1 MTGARARPSSNA
13 QAIPGP
19 GPITDRGNLLTEQR
33 LPASSRLD
41 ALSIPAVLRLM
52 SRIGHLIPAAVAKAI
67 PQISAVVRAAVKALR
82 SGGRLIYI
90 GAGTSGRLGVLDASE
105 CPPTFRSPPG
115 MVVGV
120 ICGGDEAM
128 RRSVEG
134 AEDKAELGV
143 AAVAEANVGEHD
155 VVVGIAAGGTTTFVA
170 AALAEARRRNAHTVF
185 LTCVPASQATLDVDV
200 TIRPLTGPEIITG
213 STRLK
218 AGTATKMVLNQIS
231 TVAMV
236 QLGKTYGDLMVDLDA
251 INEKLLDRGTRIIAA
266 IAGLDRPT
274 AFALLKRAG
283 GRVKVALAM
292 AARNAEPAEA
302 ERLLAEHA
310 GRIRSLIDK
319 R

>member
-1 MTGARARPSSNA
+1 MR
-13 QAIPGP
+13 
-19 GPITDRGNLLTEQR
+19 DRGHIATEQR
-33 LPASSRLD
+33 NAAAADLD
-41 ALSIPAVLRLM
+41 TQTVEQ
-52 SRIGHLIPAAVAKAI
+52 AVALMQCEDAKV
-67 PQISAVVRAAVKALR
+67 AVAVAADRANIVRAIELVVAAFKA
-82 SGGRLIYI
+82 GGRLIYL

>member
-1 MTGARARPSSNA
+1 MKPTMR
-13 QAIPGP
+13 
-19 GPITDRGNLLTEQR
+19 DRGHIATEQR
-33 LPASSRLD
+33 NAAAAELD
-41 ALSIPAVLRLM
+41 QMTVEQ
-52 SRIGHLIPAAVAKAI
+52 AVALIQCEDAKV
-67 PQISAVVRAAVKALR
+67 AVAVAADRANIVRAIELVVAAFKA
-82 SGGRLIYI
+82 GGRLIYL

-115 MVVGV
+115 MVVGI

-143 AAVAEANVGEHD
+143 AAVADANVTEHD

-185 LTCVPASQATLDVDV
+185 ITCVPAAQATLDVDV
-200 TIRPLTGPEIITG
+200 TVRPLTGPEIITG

-251 INEKLLDRGTRIIAA
+251 INEKLLDRGTRIISA

-292 AARNAEPAEA
+292 AACNAEPAEA
-302 ERLLAEHA
+302 ERRLAEHA
-310 GRIRSLIDK
+310 GRIRPLIDK
-319 R
+319 Q